1 MFVRKEV
8 SDWIC
13 FLSLLRINVEITG
26 KENKILGEWI
36 YYLSNRNQ
44 YLFVC
49 DMITDEELNKLIV
62 FANKK
67 KRPVLIA
74 FSNGNFQIIDRFIPE
89 SEMFA
94 VYTQKDSSL
103 FQCTE
108 CDGFWFANNCGC
120 WKCKNCGSYDGDHYI
135 QQMIL
140 GDKNTIWNE
149 VF

>member
-49 DMITDEELNKLIV
+49 DMITDEELNKLII

-74 FSNGNFQIIDRFIPE
+74 FSNGNFQIIDDRFLE
-89 SEMFA
+89 SGSFGL
-94 VYTQKDSSL
+94 YTERESSL
-103 FQCTE
+103 LE
-108 CDGFWFANNCGC
+108 CMECGGFWFTCNCGS
-120 WKCKNCGSYDGDHYI
+120 WKCKCCGAYDGDHYI
-135 QQMIL
+135 EQMIF
-140 GDKNTIWNE
+140 GNDNTLWNE